1 MAVHRIAFSRA
12 AMTAVQGGTVTCAL
26 RRAMVAAPG
35 DVLLGGLPGQP
46 PLVRL
51 KVTGFRRGVPFLA
64 LTRRELDRAGLA
76 DPQARA
82 AAVLDLGAGA
92 NPSVNVIHFRL
103 MKR

>member
-26 RRAMVAAPG
+26 RALIAAPG
-35 DVLLGGLPGQP
+35 DMLLGGLPGQP

-82 AAVLDLGAGA
+82 EAVLDLRAGA

>member
-1 MAVHRIAFSRA
+1 
-12 AMTAVQGGTVTCAL
+12 MTAVQGGTVTCAL

-82 AAVLDLGAGA
+82 AAVLALGAGA
-92 NPSVNVIHFRL
+92 NPSVNIIHFRL